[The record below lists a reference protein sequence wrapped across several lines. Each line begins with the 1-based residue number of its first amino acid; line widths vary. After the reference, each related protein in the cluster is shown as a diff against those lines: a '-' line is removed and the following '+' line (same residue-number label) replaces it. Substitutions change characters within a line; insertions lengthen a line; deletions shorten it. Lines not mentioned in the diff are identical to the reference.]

1 VSDGNNL
8 NIETGVLI
16 MTKSQEKMWNKI
28 QDNFHDVQ
36 VTENEH
42 GMVFVKFNN
51 GKDHIYL
58 HETAHVTIGKRG
70 KVTFLDA
77 DRMGIL
83 DDKHRK
89 VIAYLMGTKLGLG
102 NNQVHFSKLF

>member
-1 VSDGNNL
+1 
-8 NIETGVLI
+8 

-36 VTENEH
+36 VIENDH

-51 GKDHIYL
+51 GKDNVYL
-58 HETAHVTIGKRG
+58 HEFAHVQIGKRG
-70 KVTFLDA
+70 KVTFLNV
-77 DRMGIL
+77 DRVGIL
-83 DDKHRK
+83 ENNKHRK
-89 VIAYLMGTKLGLG
+89 TLAYLMGHKLGLG